1 MMKLFKK
8 LLILALVLILIGG
21 VTFTVAFAATGFN
34 FDKMSGIKTV
44 HTTFNESDENTT
56 SKLNLKFETS
66 DVYLKF
72 DDKSDKISISYPEKV
87 NKNGDKLTSTAI
99 SESGDTISAVETI
112 GYKINLFLWDFSTSR
127 VEVTIPQDRVVDL
140 TLETD
145 TGDVI
150 IEGDATLTNLSIET
164 DTGDVRTKNS
174 TLSVSGRAFLETD
187 TGNLRLEKINASSL
201 TVEADTGDVT
211 LCDCTVSQ
219 NIDISTDT
227 GDISFA
233 GTIVCETLKCE
244 ADTGDVDGEDATIDA
259 KAISIETD
267 TGDVELRL
275 IGKSDDYETF
285 VTTRTGNSNIASHK
299 GSPRTLTVKT
309 ATGDIEVYFT
319 EK

>member
-8 LLILALVLILIGG
+8 LLILALVLLLIGG
-21 VTFTVAFAATGFN
+21 VTFTVAFATAGFN
-34 FDKMSGIKTV
+34 FDKISGIKNV
-44 HTTFNESDENTT
+44 YSTFNESDGSTA
-56 SKLNLKFETS
+56 SKLNLKFENS
-66 DVYLKF
+66 DVYVRF
-72 DDKSDKISISYPEKV
+72 DGQADKISITYPEKT
-87 NKNGDKLTSTAI
+87 NKNGDKLTSITLTETEGTITAI
-99 SESGDTISAVETI
+99 EKIS
-112 GYKINLFLWDFSTSR
+112 YKTNLFVWDFTTSR
-127 VEVTIPQDRVVDL
+127 IEVTVPQDRVLDL
-140 TLETD
+140 ALETD

-150 IEGDATLTNLSIET
+150 IEGNATLTNLLIET

-187 TGNLRLEKINASSL
+187 TGDVRLEKINASSL

-211 LCDCTVSQ
+211 LADCTVSQ

-227 GDISFA
+227 GDITFV
-233 GTIVCETLKCE
+233 GVIVCEALKCE
-244 ADTGDVDGEDATIDA
+244 ADTGDVDGEDATVDA
-259 KAISIETD
+259 KTISIETD

-309 ATGDIEVYFT
+309 ATGDIEVSFV
-319 EK
+319 